1 MAYVPMNRA
10 WTLVICT
17 RPQDYMPVRVHEAAS
32 YLSGRSDATEEEW
45 RLATEAI
52 DIVASCQRIG
62 GDLLNIHLKTR

>member
-10 WTLVICT
+10 RALIICT
-17 RPQDYMPVRVHEAAS
+17 RLQDYMLARVHEAAS

-52 DIVASCQRIG
+52 DIVVSELEEIRLIY
-62 GDLLNIHLKTR
+62 T